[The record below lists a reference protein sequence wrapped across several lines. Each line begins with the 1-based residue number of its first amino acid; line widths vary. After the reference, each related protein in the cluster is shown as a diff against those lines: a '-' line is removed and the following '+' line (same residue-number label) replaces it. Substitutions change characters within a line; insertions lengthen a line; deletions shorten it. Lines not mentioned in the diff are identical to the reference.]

1 MTILQG
7 SILGLVQGLTEFLP
21 LSSSGHLV
29 IFQKL
34 LGFVEAPVSFD
45 IVVHGATLLSVLFY
59 FRQKILNL
67 KIKDYVLLAIG
78 TIPAGIA
85 GVFLEPYLEFM
96 FDSVPLLITGF
107 VITGI
112 LMIATKYIKEGEEE
126 NTASKAFGIGIWQA
140 IAIFPSVSRSGS
152 TVFGALKSGLPTKEA
167 FSFSFLL
174 SIPAILGAV
183 VIHLIKNPTMQ
194 LNSGDWAGF
203 IVALVT
209 SFMSIS
215 ILNRLMIGKKLYYFG
230 YYCLVLAAA
239 LVVLP
244 L

>member
-1 MTILQG
+1 MTTAQG
-7 SILGLVQGLTEFLP
+7 IILGLVQGVTEFLP

-29 IFQKL
+29 IAQKL

-45 IVVHGATLLSVLFY
+45 VMVHGATLLSVLFY
-59 FRQKILNL
+59 FRQKILKL
-67 KIKDYVLLAIG
+67 KLKEYVLLAIG
-78 TIPAGIA
+78 TIPAGFA

-96 FDSVPLLITGF
+96 FDSVPLLIAGF
-107 VITGI
+107 VVTGV
-112 LMIATKYIKEGEEE
+112 LMIATKYIKEGEKE
-126 NTASKAFGIGIWQA
+126 NTAFKALGIGIWQA
-140 IAIFPSVSRSGS
+140 VAIFPSVSRSGS

-194 LNSGDWAGF
+194 LSSGDWAGF
-203 IVALVT
+203 AVALVT

-230 YYCLVLAAA
+230 YYCLALSAVL
-239 LVVLP
+239 VFLP